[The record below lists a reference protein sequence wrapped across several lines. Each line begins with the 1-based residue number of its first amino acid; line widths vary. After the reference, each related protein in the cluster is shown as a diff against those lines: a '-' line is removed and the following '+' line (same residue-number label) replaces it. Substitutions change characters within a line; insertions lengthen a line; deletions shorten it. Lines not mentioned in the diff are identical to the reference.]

1 MDKNI
6 KHIAFIMDGNNRWS
20 KNKNISKYDS
30 YKMGANKL
38 IKISN
43 YIFENHDI
51 NYVSAFALST
61 HNFKR
66 GSSLINI
73 IKKIILDFIDT
84 NQDVNNYKFK
94 VKFKGN
100 LNFLPKKY
108 IENIKKFENN
118 NSKSKKTLVIF
129 LNYSGRMD
137 IYNASKNLKKLSNYN
152 HNNFQNSLTSGD
164 IPDPDMLI
172 RTGGY
177 KRISDFMLY
186 QLSFTELFFTNKLW
200 PNINNTDVSRYI
212 KQFNLID
219 RKFGN

>member
-1 MDKNI
+1 
-6 KHIAFIMDGNNRWS
+6 MDGNKRWS

-30 YKMGANKL
+30 YKMGADKL
-38 IKISN
+38 IQISK
-43 YIFENHDI
+43 YIFENYNI

-73 IKKIILDFIDT
+73 IKKIILDFLDT
-84 NQDVNNYKFK
+84 NQEISNYKFR
-94 VKFKGN
+94 VIFKGN
-100 LNFLPKKY
+100 LNFLPKKD
-108 IENIKKFENN
+108 IENIKRFEHNN
-118 NSKSKKTLVIF
+118 LKSKKVLVIY
-129 LNYSGRMD
+129 LNYSGRED
-137 IYNASKNLKKLSNYN
+137 IYNASKNSNKLNNIN
-152 HNNFQNSLTSGD
+152 HNNFQNFLSSGG

-186 QLSFTELFFTNKLW
+186 QLSFTELFFSNKLW
-200 PNINNTDVSRYI
+200 PNIKNTDIRKYI
-212 KQFNLID
+212 NQFNLID

>member
-1 MDKNI
+1 MSKNI

-20 KNKNISKYDS
+20 KNNNISKYDS

-38 IKISN
+38 IEISN
-43 YIFENHDI
+43 YIFQNYDI

-66 GSSLINI
+66 GTSLINI
-73 IKKIILDFIDT
+73 IKRIILDFIDT
-84 NQDVNNYKFK
+84 NHDNNYKFRI
-94 VKFKGN
+94 KFKGN
-100 LNFLPKKY
+100 LNFLPKNY
-108 IENIKKFENN
+108 IKNIKKFENIN
-118 NSKSKKTLVIF
+118 TKSKNTLLIY
-129 LNYSGRMD
+129 LNYSGRED
-137 IYNASKNLKKLSNYN
+137 IYNASKNLKKLNNYN
-152 HNNFQNSLTSGD
+152 HNIFQNCLSSGG

-186 QLSFTELFFTNKLW
+186 QLSFTELFFMNKLW
-200 PNINNTDVSRYI
+200 PNIKNTDVRKYI
-212 KQFNLID
+212 NQFNLID